1 MARINKLYEKPL
13 ATSIGLSD
21 KVTVGQLVDG
31 EYKVKTMLYSTFL
44 AQIIDDT
51 LVLIVTRAQLQALIA
66 GSSLGIGVR
75 YIITNAVG
83 STLSLLTQ
91 AVSTTVL
98 DEIAIQITNGN
109 NVAYDITTDIATA
122 IQQTQING
130 NGFVKA
136 VGTTLS
142 YDNSTYLTTIEG
154 IAAGGEL
161 EGNYASPTLKNSSV
175 VGKVLTGLS
184 VTGSA
189 VVSTDSVLAAIGK
202 LQNQVNGLAGGVE
215 YQGTWNASTNTPTL
229 TSSVGTQ
236 GFYYVVSVAGSTN
249 LNGITSWELGDW
261 AIFNGATWQKV
272 DNTDAVVSVNGYTG
286 IVTLSAADVSAVPTS
301 SISGTSG
308 TVALFGASNTLGNS
322 IITQSGGNRIDL
334 DSSGSTQLRIASFD
348 NTQFRGLVLGVEGD
362 GTEYA
367 SFKYKASTGE
377 LRIIGSPT
385 GFGGFIT
392 FYNNNLEA
400 FRISTTNQIIT
411 ASASAATGEH
421 FIIGGSARVNGIV
434 AVIGAAS
441 FSQGIS
447 VDVGSAIAS
456 IQVKNASTDAP
467 FIGFYRGG
475 TLRNTLQL
483 LTDGSF
489 KLTDASLVANA
500 GLTMGA
506 LNGTSAT
513 FSSSVAI
520 GNTVSASVAT
530 PSTHKVTMVIGGVTY
545 YLLATT

>member
-184 VTGSA
+184 ISGST
-189 VVSTDSVLAAIGK
+189 VLSTDSILTGIGK

-215 YQGTWNASTNTPTL
+215 YQGTWNASTNTPAL
-229 TSSVGTQ
+229 ASGVGTQ
-236 GFYYVVSVAGSTN
+236 GYYYVVSVAGSTN
-249 LNGITSWELGDW
+249 LDGITTWELGDW
-261 AIFNGATWQKV
+261 AIFNGTTWQKV

-301 SISGTSG
+301 AISGTSG
-308 TVALFGASNTLGNS
+308 TVALFGASNSLGNS
-322 IITQSGGNRIDL
+322 VIRQVSGNIITN
-334 DSSGSTQLRIASFD
+334 
-348 NTQFRGLVLGVEGD
+348 
-362 GTEYA
+362 
-367 SFKYKASTGE
+367 
-377 LRIIGSPT
+377 
-385 GFGGFIT
+385 
-392 FYNNNLEA
+392 
-400 FRISTTNQIIT
+400 
-411 ASASAATGEH
+411 AATDTGEH
-421 FIIGGSARVNGIV
+421 FIIGGSARVNGTLLVTSNLDINGTTLNLGNNTIV
-434 AVIGAAS
+434 DSYTGNSSTYRVLVLTNGTTNTNIGLNYNPNT
-441 FSQGIS
+441 
-447 VDVGSAIAS
+447 
-456 IQVKNASTDAP
+456 NA
-467 FIGFYRGG
+467 G
-475 TLRNTLQL
+475 
-483 LTDGSF
+483 GSF
-489 KLTDASLVANA
+489 
-500 GLTMGA
+500 
-506 LNGTSAT
+506 NGTGQIFIANNKGILASNSAGDNYIGVLRPVGTGVYFGGSLTSGDLTGDGLFISTTGAAT

-545 YLLATT
+545 YLLATNV